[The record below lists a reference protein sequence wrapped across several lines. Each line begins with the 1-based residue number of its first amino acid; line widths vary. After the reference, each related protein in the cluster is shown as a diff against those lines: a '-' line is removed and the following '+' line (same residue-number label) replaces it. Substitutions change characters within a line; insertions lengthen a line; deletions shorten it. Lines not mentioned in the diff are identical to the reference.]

1 MKKSMDKKMAVE
13 LLKRGRTHVKG
24 LYIDVFDVNGEYY
37 ISEVNPRFGGG
48 YPHAYE
54 SGANHMR
61 LIVNNLAG
69 KTNECAVGKNYEVGT
84 YMMKYN
90 EIMIQHNR

>member
-1 MKKSMDKKMAVE
+1 MLIEPDTEVR
-13 LLKRGRTHVKG
+13 LTL
-24 LYIDVFDVNGEYY
+24 IFFDINGEYY

-54 SGANHMR
+54 SGSDHMS
-61 LIVNNLAG
+61 LIVNNLNG
-69 KTNECAVGKNYEVGT
+69 KVNECVIGMYKENT

-90 EIMIQHNR
+90 ELSFIEL